1 MTFNIEKRKR
11 KALRR
16 VSIPR
21 ATGKSLPTYF
31 SLTSMLH
38 FSLFHLSSSS
48 SSSLPSISLSLSATL
63 LHALRFPSSL
73 TMMKIDLI
81 KAPLAPDGGGGGGGK
96 VGVGLDD
103 DMSDGMQCSDH
114 PYRSNPG
121 GICAFCLQE
130 KLGKLVSSSLPLPI
144 RGSSSSPSSPSI
156 GSDTNVTSVLANVGA
171 VGSAAPAPSN
181 AISIGGS
188 TSGTVN
194 FNVHGV
200 DCHYHD
206 TRRARIP
213 FLLAK
218 KKKKVVTVGGAEYN
232 RNNDVVFKRSKS
244 TTAPRRGQF
253 LVGADDDGGDF
264 SPRKRGGF
272 WSFLYHHAPS
282 SSKSHAPKKIEN
294 TTTNNNKGSGGNLG
308 ANGTILEEDESPN
321 THTTSFERK
330 VSRSRSVGCG
340 SRSFS
345 GDFFER
351 ISTGFGDCTL
361 RRVESQRESKSSKVS
376 AGGNSGHRNGAG
388 VDHHCIKERVKCGGL
403 FSGFMLTSSSSSSSS
418 SSYLVS
424 SSADELNRKS
434 TPAAATG
441 PSPLTSG
448 SRSRT
453 WAWAFASPMRAFKPS
468 NSKDRKRSIIRQAS
482 ENNSTPDLN
491 AIPSLLV
498 VRS

>member
-1 MTFNIEKRKR
+1 
-11 KALRR
+11 
-16 VSIPR
+16 
-21 ATGKSLPTYF
+21 
-31 SLTSMLH
+31 
-38 FSLFHLSSSS
+38 
-48 SSSLPSISLSLSATL
+48 
-63 LHALRFPSSL
+63 
-73 TMMKIDLI
+73 MMKIDSL
-81 KAPLAPDGGGGGGGK
+81 KPSLVAAGVGGGK
-96 VGVGLDD
+96 VGVDLDD

-156 GSDTNVTSVLANVGA
+156 GSENNVSGGGGGNG
-171 VGSAAPAPSN
+171 APSN

-188 TSGTVN
+188 TSKAVN
-194 FNVHGV
+194 FNVNGV

-218 KKKKVVTVGGAEYN
+218 KKKKVVTVGAEYN

-253 LVGADDDGGDF
+253 LVDGDDGGDF

-272 WSFLYHHAPS
+272 WSFLYYHAPS
-282 SSKSHAPKKIEN
+282 SSKSHAPRKMEN
-294 TTTNNNKGSGGNLG
+294 NSKGITTGGGNLG
-308 ANGTILEEDESPN
+308 ANATILEEDESPN
-321 THTTSFERK
+321 SDTTSFERK

-361 RRVESQRESKSSKVS
+361 RRVESQRESKSSKV
-376 AGGNSGHRNGAG
+376 ATNGNSSHRNGAG

-403 FSGFMLTSSSSSSSS
+403 FSGFMMTSSSASSSS

-424 SSADELNRKS
+424 SSADELNRKPI
-434 TPAAATG
+434 PAAG
-441 PSPLTSG
+441 PLISSG
-448 SRSRT
+448 RSRT
-453 WAWAFASPMRAFKPS
+453 WTWAFASPMRAFKPS
-468 NSKDRKRSIIRQAS
+468 NSKDRKRSIIRQATES
-482 ENNSTPDLN
+482 NPSPDLN
-491 AIPSLLV
+491 SIPSLLA

>member
-1 MTFNIEKRKR
+1 
-11 KALRR
+11 
-16 VSIPR
+16 
-21 ATGKSLPTYF
+21 
-31 SLTSMLH
+31 
-38 FSLFHLSSSS
+38 
-48 SSSLPSISLSLSATL
+48 
-63 LHALRFPSSL
+63 
-73 TMMKIDLI
+73 MMKIDSFKPSLVP
-81 KAPLAPDGGGGGGGK
+81 AAVGVVGGK

-114 PYRSNPG
+114 PYRTNPG

-144 RGSSSSPSSPSI
+144 RGSSSSPSSPS
-156 GSDTNVTSVLANVGA
+156 
-171 VGSAAPAPSN
+171 VGSENNVSCGSGGNNAPTAPSN
-181 AISIGGS
+181 AISIGAGS
-188 TSGTVN
+188 TSKTVN
-194 FNVHGV
+194 FNANGV

-232 RNNDVVFKRSKS
+232 RSNDVVFKRSKS

-253 LVGADDDGGDF
+253 LVDGDDGADF
-264 SPRKRGGF
+264 SPRKRGGGF
-272 WSFLYHHAPS
+272 WSFLYYHAPS
-282 SSKSHAPKKIEN
+282 SSKSHAPRKVEN
-294 TTTNNNKGSGGNLG
+294 SNSKGITTTGGGNLG
-308 ANGTILEEDESPN
+308 ANATILEEDESPN
-321 THTTSFERK
+321 SDTTSFERK

-361 RRVESQRESKSSKVS
+361 RRVESQRENKSSKVS
-376 AGGNSGHRNGAG
+376 TNGNSSHRNGAG

-403 FSGFMLTSSSSSSSS
+403 FSGFMMNSSSSSSSS

-424 SSADELNRKS
+424 SSADELTRKP
-434 TPAAATG
+434 TPAAG
-441 PSPLTSG
+441 PLISG
-448 SRSRT
+448 GRSRT
-453 WAWAFASPMRAFKPS
+453 WTWAFASPMRAFKPS
-468 NSKDRKRSIIRQAS
+468 NSKDRKRSIIRQATES
-482 ENNSTPDLN
+482 NPSPDLN
-491 AIPSLLV
+491 AIPSLLA